1 MGCAWGSESAIDLL
15 SSPAIAGPLA
25 EGRQAYVA
33 IATERGP
40 HVTPELYAVAGGRLW
55 FFAGLGTLKART
67 LPRHPTVAVAVAAG
81 ARTVVVTGRV
91 ASFHPAALPR
101 HAPTPATLLAA
112 PGAVARYSLR
122 NAADLAGFAVDFATG
137 KLGRRLPEPRVLF
150 AVTPERVALLDGFA
164 VQGRW
169 GDWPGGNADDATG
182 EPVHEGAGA
191 VAALAYGD
199 NGSLLAAPARVD
211 ETGQRTQ
218 VPAALLD
225 LAGVGAAAEVAV
237 VVDDYGKPG
246 PAAKRGVML
255 RGTGEVRRDDTGAW
269 IDLDPERVVSW
280 DGVATTT
287 VKAS

>member
-1 MGCAWGSESAIDLL
+1 MGRARGSESGIDLL
-15 SSPAIAGPLA
+15 SNPAIAGPLA

-55 FFAGLGTLKART
+55 FFAALGTVKART
-67 LPRHPTVAVAVAAG
+67 LPRHPAVAVAVAAG
-81 ARTVVVTGRV
+81 ARSVVVTGRV

-122 NAADLAGFAVDFATG
+122 NAVDLAGFAVDFTTG
-137 KLGRRLPEPRVLF
+137 RLGRRLPQPRVLF

-169 GDWPGGNADDATG
+169 GDWSGEAESTADAMHGGD
-182 EPVHEGAGA
+182 GAGA

-199 NGSLLAAPARVD
+199 NGTLLAMPARVD
-211 ETGQRTQ
+211 ESGQRAQ

-225 LAGVGAAAEVAV
+225 LAGVGATADVAV

-255 RGTGEVRRDDTGAW
+255 RGNGEVRRDDTGAW

-280 DGVATTT
+280 DGVETTT

>member
-1 MGCAWGSESAIDLL
+1 M
-15 SSPAIAGPLA
+15 
-25 EGRQAYVA
+25 
-33 IATERGP
+33 
-40 HVTPELYAVAGGRLW
+40 AGGRLW
-55 FFAGLGTLKART
+55 FFAALGTLKART
-67 LPRHPTVAVAVAAG
+67 LPRQPAVAVAVATG
-81 ARTVVVTGRV
+81 SRTVVVTGRV

-122 NAADLAGFAVDFATG
+122 NAVDLAGFAVDFATG
-137 KLGRRLPEPRVLF
+137 RLGRRLPEPRVLF

-169 GDWPGGNADDATG
+169 GDWAGSIEGTA
-182 EPVHEGAGA
+182 EPVHDGAGA

-199 NGSLLAAPARVD
+199 NGTLLAMPARMD
-211 ETGQRTQ
+211 ETGQRAQ
-218 VPAALLD
+218 VPGALLD
-225 LAGVGAAAEVAV
+225 LAGVGATADVAV
-237 VVDDYGKPG
+237 VVDDYGRPG

-269 IDLDPERVVSW
+269 IDLDSERVVSW
-280 DGVATTT
+280 DGVETTT